1 MFFYKMFWASTKL
14 ISFIPTATL
23 ISFVTYWHFG
33 HNILKTIIPIYREE
47 SCNGAWDI
55 TLIKLGVQLKLFK
68 FMPSSFVAT
77 LALGSRPRQG
87 LARLRAKRGSTTL
100 KESVREWTLTFPWE
114 LPPWESESRWTLEC
128 LKSDCKGQNSMD
140 WRVLY
145 IIEKSLKRRCLKWAR
160 ITHLDIWN
168 ISYGQKKGW
177 ESNWQFDSQ
186 PLKVRN
192 RPNFLTFGWRA
203 TYC

>member
-1 MFFYKMFWASTKL
+1 
-14 ISFIPTATL
+14 
-23 ISFVTYWHFG
+23 
-33 HNILKTIIPIYREE
+33 
-47 SCNGAWDI
+47 
-55 TLIKLGVQLKLFK
+55 LKLFK